1 MTSSRVNVVIP
12 TKSNF
17 TGLAELLS
25 DLSLDPAVGTM
36 CIVADGQAAFDALP
50 DPPDHIIKIVVPDGI
65 GIQHMWNRGIEAVG
79 RESHIAFLNDD
90 VRLSADCLS
99 SLANS
104 LDNDPTIGII
114 CPNYSTVEMEED
126 RQVFNTC
133 GSRYD
138 GTGGLAGFAMML
150 RSELAKVYS
159 FDEQLTW
166 WYGDDDVLLWV
177 TKTMGLRAVIAHQ
190 ARCQHAD
197 SVTIRTDPP
206 ADFGRLVAEDREY
219 FRAKWL

>member
-1 MTSSRVNVVIP
+1 MPSLVNVVIP

-150 RSELAKVYS
+150 RSDLAKVYS
-159 FDEQLTW
+159 FDEKLTW

>member
-1 MTSSRVNVVIP
+1 MPSPVNVVIP

-25 DLSLDPAVGTM
+25 DLSLDPVVGTV

-50 DPPDHIIKIVVPDGI
+50 DPPEHILTITVPEGI

-79 RESHIAFLNDD
+79 RDAHITFLNDD
-90 VRLSADCLS
+90 VRLSPECLS

-104 LDNDPTIGII
+104 LDNDPIIGII
-114 CPNYSTVEMEED
+114 CPNYSTVEMAED

-150 RSELAKVYS
+150 RSDLARVYS
-159 FDEQLTW
+159 FDEKLTW

-177 TKTMGLRAVIAHQ
+177 TQTMGMHAVISHA
-190 ARCQHAD
+190 ARCRHAD
-197 SVTIRTDPP
+197 SVTIRANPP

-219 FRAKWL
+219 FRSKWH

>member
-1 MTSSRVNVVIP
+1 
-12 TKSNF
+12 
-17 TGLAELLS
+17 
-25 DLSLDPAVGTM
+25 
-36 CIVADGQAAFDALP
+36 
-50 DPPDHIIKIVVPDGI
+50 
-65 GIQHMWNRGIEAVG
+65 MWNRGIEAVG
-79 RESHIAFLNDD
+79 RVSHIAFLNDD
-90 VRLSADCLS
+90 VRLSPECLS

-104 LDNDPTIGII
+104 LDNDPSIGII
-114 CPNYSTVEMEED
+114 SPNYSTVEMEED

-150 RSELAKVYS
+150 RGDLVKVWN
-159 FDEQLTW
+159 FDENMKW

-177 TKTMGLRAVIAHQ
+177 TRTMGMHAVISRTAH
-190 ARCQHAD
+190 CQHAD

-206 ADFGRLVAEDREY
+206 ADFGRLVAQDREY

>member
-1 MTSSRVNVVIP
+1 MPSPVNVVIP

-36 CIVADGQAAFDALP
+36 CIVADEQAAFDALP

-150 RSELAKVYS
+150 RSDLAKVYS

>member
-1 MTSSRVNVVIP
+1 MPSPLNVVIP

-25 DLSLDPAVGTM
+25 DLSLDPAVGTI
-36 CIVADGQAAFDALP
+36 CIVADGKAAFDALP
-50 DPPDHIIKIVVPDGI
+50 VPPEHIITITVPEGV

-79 RESHIAFLNDD
+79 RVSHIAFLNDD
-90 VRLSADCLS
+90 VRLSPECLS

-104 LDNDPTIGII
+104 LENDPSIGII
-114 CPNYSTVEMEED
+114 CPNYSTVEMTED

-206 ADFGRLVAEDREY
+206 TDFGRLVAEDREY

>member
-1 MTSSRVNVVIP
+1 MPSPVNVVIP

-36 CIVADGQAAFDALP
+36 CIVADGKAAFDALP

-90 VRLSADCLS
+90 VRLSPECLS

-150 RSELAKVYS
+150 RSDLAKVYS
-159 FDEQLTW
+159 FDEKLTW

-177 TKTMGLRAVIAHQ
+177 TRTMCMHAVISHA

-197 SVTIRTDPP
+197 SVTIRTNPP
-206 ADFGRLVAEDREY
+206 ADFGRLVADDREY

>member
-1 MTSSRVNVVIP
+1 MPSPVNVVIP

-25 DLSLDPAVGTM
+25 DLSLDPAVGTI

-150 RSELAKVYS
+150 RSDLAKVYS

-197 SVTIRTDPP
+197 SVTIRANPP

>member
-1 MTSSRVNVVIP
+1 MIP

-25 DLSLDPAVGTM
+25 DLSLDPAVGTI

-50 DPPDHIIKIVVPDGI
+50 DPPEHILTITVPEGI

-79 RESHIAFLNDD
+79 RDAHIAFLNDD
-90 VRLSADCLS
+90 VRLSPECLS

-104 LDNDPTIGII
+104 LDNDPSIGII
-114 CPNYSTVEMEED
+114 CPNYSTVEMTEN
-126 RQVFNTC
+126 RQVFNIC

-138 GTGGLAGFAMML
+138 GTGGLAGFATML
-150 RSELAKVYS
+150 RSDLAKVYS
-159 FDEQLTW
+159 FDEKLTW

-190 ARCQHAD
+190 VHCHHAD

-206 ADFGRLVAEDREY
+206 ADFGRLVTEDREY

>member
-1 MTSSRVNVVIP
+1 MSSPVNVVIP

-17 TGLAELLS
+17 VGLAELID
-25 DLSLDPAVGTM
+25 DLSRDLVVDTI

-50 DPPDHIIKIVVPDGI
+50 DPPDHIIKVVVPEGVGI
-65 GIQHMWNRGIEAVG
+65 HYMWNRGIEAVG
-79 RESHIAFLNDD
+79 RDSHIAFLNDD
-90 VRLSADCLS
+90 VRLSPECLL

-114 CPNYSTVEMEED
+114 CPNYTSIDMNED
-126 RQVFNTC
+126 RRVLNTC

-150 RSELAKVYS
+150 RSDLIKVWD
-159 FDEQLTW
+159 FDENLKW
-166 WYGDDDVLLWV
+166 WYGDDDVLMWV
-177 TKTMGLRAVIAHQ
+177 TRTMGMHAVISHT

-197 SVTIRTDPP
+197 SVTIRTHPP
-206 ADFGRLVAEDREY
+206 ANFAQLVADDREY
-219 FRAKWL
+219 FRSKWL

>member
-1 MTSSRVNVVIP
+1 
-12 TKSNF
+12 
-17 TGLAELLS
+17 
-25 DLSLDPAVGTM
+25 
-36 CIVADGQAAFDALP
+36 
-50 DPPDHIIKIVVPDGI
+50 
-65 GIQHMWNRGIEAVG
+65 MWNRGIEAVG
-79 RESHIAFLNDD
+79 RDAHIAFLNDD
-90 VRLSADCLS
+90 VRLSPECLS

-104 LDNDPTIGII
+104 LDNDPIIGII
-114 CPNYSTVEMEED
+114 CPNYSTVEMAED

-150 RSELAKVYS
+150 RSDLAKVYI

-177 TKTMGLRAVIAHQ
+177 TRTMGMHAVISHT

-197 SVTIRTDPP
+197 SVTIRTNPP
-206 ADFGRLVAEDREY
+206 ANFGQLVANDGEC
-219 FRAKWL
+219 FRAKWS

>member
-1 MTSSRVNVVIP
+1 MASRVNVVIP

-25 DLSLDPAVGTM
+25 DLSVDPAVDTI
-36 CIVADGQAAFDALP
+36 CIVADGQNTYDTLP
-50 DPPDHIIKIVVPDGI
+50 DPSDGIIKVVVPEGVGI
-65 GIQHMWNRGIEAVG
+65 HKMWNRGIEAVG

-90 VRLSADCLS
+90 VRLEQHCLS
-99 SLANS
+99 SLSDS

-114 CPNYSTVEMEED
+114 CPNYTSIDMNED
-126 RQVFNTC
+126 RRVLNTC

-150 RSELAKVYS
+150 RSDLAKVYS
-159 FDEQLTW
+159 FDEKLTW

-177 TKTMGLRAVIAHQ
+177 TKTMGFRAVIAHQ

>member
-1 MTSSRVNVVIP
+1 MNVVIP

-25 DLSLDPAVGTM
+25 DLSLDPAVGTI

-50 DPPDHIIKIVVPDGI
+50 NPPDRIIKILVPEGV

-79 RESHIAFLNDD
+79 RVSHIAFLNDD

-104 LDNDPTIGII
+104 LENDPPIGII

-150 RSELAKVYS
+150 RSDLAKVYS
-159 FDEQLTW
+159 FDENLTW

-206 ADFGRLVAEDREY
+206 TDFGRLVAEDREY

>member
-1 MTSSRVNVVIP
+1 MPKPVNVVIP

-17 TGLAELLS
+17 TGLAELLG
-25 DLSLDPAVGTM
+25 DLSLDPAVGTI

-50 DPPDHIIKIVVPDGI
+50 NPPDRIIKILVPEGV

-79 RESHIAFLNDD
+79 RDVHIAFLNDD

-104 LDNDPTIGII
+104 LDNDPSIGII
-114 CPNYSTVEMEED
+114 CPNYSTVEMTED

-150 RSELAKVYS
+150 RSDLAKVYS
-159 FDEQLTW
+159 FDENLTW

>member
-1 MTSSRVNVVIP
+1 MPNPVNVVIP

-25 DLSLDPAVGTM
+25 DLSVDPAVDTI

-50 DPPDHIIKIVVPDGI
+50 DPPDHISKILVPEGV

-79 RESHIAFLNDD
+79 RDVHIAFLNDD
-90 VRLSADCLS
+90 VRLEQHCLS
-99 SLANS
+99 SLSDS
-104 LDNDPTIGII
+104 LDNDPTIGLI
-114 CPNYSTVEMEED
+114 CPNYSSIDMNADQIVL
-126 RQVFNTC
+126 NTC

-150 RSELAKVYS
+150 RSDLVKVWN
-159 FDEQLTW
+159 FDENLTW
-166 WYGDDDVLLWV
+166 WYGDDDILMWV
-177 TKTMGLRAVIAHQ
+177 TRTLGMHAAISHT

-197 SVTIRTDPP
+197 SVTIQTNPP

-219 FRAKWL
+219 FRSKWS

>member
-1 MTSSRVNVVIP
+1 MPSPVNVVIP

-25 DLSLDPAVGTM
+25 DFSLDPAVGTI

-197 SVTIRTDPP
+197 SVTIRTNPP
-206 ADFGRLVAEDREY
+206 TNFGQLVADDHEY
-219 FRAKWL
+219 FRAKWR

>member
-1 MTSSRVNVVIP
+1 MPSPVNVVIP

-150 RSELAKVYS
+150 RSDLAKVYS
-159 FDEQLTW
+159 FDEKLTW

-206 ADFGRLVAEDREY
+206 TDFGRLVAKDREY

>member
-1 MTSSRVNVVIP
+1 MPKPVNVVIP

-17 TGLAELLS
+17 AGLAELLG
-25 DLSLDPAVGTM
+25 DLSLDPAVGTI

-50 DPPDHIIKIVVPDGI
+50 NPPDRIIKILVPEGV

-79 RESHIAFLNDD
+79 RDVHIAFLNDD

-104 LDNDPTIGII
+104 LDNDPSIGII
-114 CPNYSTVEMEED
+114 CPNYSTVEMTED

-150 RSELAKVYS
+150 RSDLAKVYS
-159 FDEQLTW
+159 FDENLTW

-206 ADFGRLVAEDREY
+206 TDFGRLVAEDREY

>member
-1 MTSSRVNVVIP
+1 MT
-12 TKSNF
+12 
-17 TGLAELLS
+17 
-25 DLSLDPAVGTM
+25 
-36 CIVADGQAAFDALP
+36 
-50 DPPDHIIKIVVPDGI
+50 
-65 GIQHMWNRGIEAVG
+65 
-79 RESHIAFLNDD
+79 
-90 VRLSADCLS
+90 
-99 SLANS
+99 
-104 LDNDPTIGII
+104 
-114 CPNYSTVEMEED
+114 ED

-197 SVTIRTDPP
+197 SVTIRANPP

>member
-1 MTSSRVNVVIP
+1 MPNPVNVVIP

-17 TGLAELLS
+17 TGLAELLN
-25 DLSLDPAVGTM
+25 DLSLDPAIGTI

-150 RSELAKVYS
+150 RSDLAKVYS
-159 FDEQLTW
+159 FDEKLTW
-166 WYGDDDVLLWV
+166 WYGDDDVLLWI
-177 TKTMGLRAVIAHQ
+177 TRTMGMHAVISHA

-197 SVTIRTDPP
+197 SVTIRTNPP
-206 ADFGRLVAEDREY
+206 ADFGQLVANDREY

>member
-1 MTSSRVNVVIP
+1 MPSPVIVVIP

-25 DLSLDPAVGTM
+25 DLSLDPAVGTI

-50 DPPDHIIKIVVPDGI
+50 DPPEHIITITVPEGVGI
-65 GIQHMWNRGIEAVG
+65 HYMWNRGIEAVG
-79 RESHIAFLNDD
+79 RDSHIAFLNDD
-90 VRLSADCLS
+90 VRLSSECLS

-104 LDNDPTIGII
+104 LDNDPIIGII
-114 CPNYSTVEMEED
+114 CPNYSTVEMAED

-150 RSELAKVYS
+150 RSDLARVYS
-159 FDEQLTW
+159 FDEKLTW

-190 ARCQHAD
+190 VHCHHAD

-206 ADFGRLVAEDREY
+206 ADFGRLVTEDREY

>member
-1 MTSSRVNVVIP
+1 MPSPVNVVIP

-150 RSELAKVYS
+150 RSDLAKVYS
-159 FDEQLTW
+159 FDEKLTW

>member
-1 MTSSRVNVVIP
+1 MSSRVNVVIP

-25 DLSLDPAVGTM
+25 DLSVDPAVDTI

-50 DPPDHIIKIVVPDGI
+50 DPPDHISKILVPEGV

-79 RESHIAFLNDD
+79 RDVHIAFLNDD
-90 VRLSADCLS
+90 VRLEQHCLS
-99 SLANS
+99 SLSDS
-104 LDNDPTIGII
+104 LDNDPTIGLI
-114 CPNYSTVEMEED
+114 CPNYSSIDMNADQIVL
-126 RQVFNTC
+126 NTC

-150 RSELAKVYS
+150 RSDLVKVWN
-159 FDEQLTW
+159 FDENLTW
-166 WYGDDDVLLWV
+166 WYGDDDILMWV
-177 TKTMGLRAVIAHQ
+177 TQTMGMHAVISHT

-197 SVTIRTDPP
+197 SVTIRTSPP
-206 ADFGRLVAEDREY
+206 PNFGRLVAEDREY
-219 FRAKWL
+219 FRAKWH

>member
-1 MTSSRVNVVIP
+1 MPSPVNVVIP

-25 DLSLDPAVGTM
+25 DLSLDPAVGTI

-50 DPPDHIIKIVVPDGI
+50 NPPDRIIKILVPEGV

-79 RESHIAFLNDD
+79 RDVHIAFLNDD

-104 LDNDPTIGII
+104 LDNDPSIGII
-114 CPNYSTVEMEED
+114 CPNYSTVEMTED

-150 RSELAKVYS
+150 RSDLAKVYS
-159 FDEQLTW
+159 FDENLTW

>member
-1 MTSSRVNVVIP
+1 MPKPVNVVIP

-50 DPPDHIIKIVVPDGI
+50 NPPDRIIKILVPEGV

-79 RESHIAFLNDD
+79 RDVHIAFLNDD

-104 LDNDPTIGII
+104 LDNDPSIGII
-114 CPNYSTVEMEED
+114 CPNYSTVEMTED

-150 RSELAKVYS
+150 RSDLAKVYS
-159 FDEQLTW
+159 FDEKLTW

-197 SVTIRTDPP
+197 SVTIRTNPP

-219 FRAKWL
+219 FRAKWR

>member
-1 MTSSRVNVVIP
+1 MSNRVNVVIP

-17 TGLAELLS
+17 TGLAELVGYIS
-25 DLSLDPAVGTM
+25 HDPVVGTI
-36 CIVADGQAAFDALP
+36 CIVADGQNTYDTLP
-50 DPPDHIIKIVVPDGI
+50 EPSDGIIKVMVPEGV

-79 RESHIAFLNDD
+79 RDVHIAFLNDD
-90 VRLSADCLS
+90 VRLGPGCLS

-104 LDNDPTIGII
+104 LDNDPSIGII
-114 CPNYSTVEMEED
+114 CPNYSTFEMIED

-150 RSELAKVYS
+150 RCDLVKFWN
-159 FDEQLTW
+159 FDENLTW
-166 WYGDDDVLLWV
+166 WYGDDDILMWV
-177 TKTMGLRAVIAHQ
+177 TRTMGMHAVISHT

-197 SVTIRTDPP
+197 SVTIRTNPP
-206 ADFGRLVAEDREY
+206 ANFGQLVAHDREY
-219 FRAKWL
+219 FRAKWS

>member
-1 MTSSRVNVVIP
+1 MPNLVNVVIP

-25 DLSLDPAVGTM
+25 DLSLDPAVGTI

-114 CPNYSTVEMEED
+114 CPNYSSVEMEED

-150 RSELAKVYS
+150 RSDLAKVYS
-159 FDEQLTW
+159 FDEKLTW

-177 TKTMGLRAVIAHQ
+177 TRTMGMYAVISHA

-197 SVTIRTDPP
+197 SVTIRTNPP
-206 ADFGRLVAEDREY
+206 ADFGQLVANDREY

>member
-1 MTSSRVNVVIP
+1 MPSPVNVVIP

-25 DLSLDPAVGTM
+25 DLSLDPAVGTI

-150 RSELAKVYS
+150 RSDLAKVYS
-159 FDEQLTW
+159 FDEKLTW

-206 ADFGRLVAEDREY
+206 TDFGRLVAEDREY

>member
-1 MTSSRVNVVIP
+1 MPSPVNVVIP

-79 RESHIAFLNDD
+79 RDVHIAFLNDD

-104 LDNDPTIGII
+104 LDNDPSIGII
-114 CPNYSTVEMEED
+114 CPNYSTVEMTED

-150 RSELAKVYS
+150 RSDLAKVYN
-159 FDEQLTW
+159 FDEKLTW

-206 ADFGRLVAEDREY
+206 TDFGRLVAEDREY

>member
-1 MTSSRVNVVIP
+1 MPSPVNVVIP

-150 RSELAKVYS
+150 RSDLAKVYS
-159 FDEQLTW
+159 FDENLTW

-206 ADFGRLVAEDREY
+206 ADFGHLVAQDREY

>member
-1 MTSSRVNVVIP
+1 MPSPVNVVIP

-25 DLSLDPAVGTM
+25 DLSLDPAVGTI

-50 DPPDHIIKIVVPDGI
+50 NPPDRIIKILVPEGV

-79 RESHIAFLNDD
+79 RDVHIAFLNDD

-104 LDNDPTIGII
+104 LDNDPSIGII
-114 CPNYSTVEMEED
+114 CPNYSTVEMTED

-138 GTGGLAGFAMML
+138 GTGGLAGFAIML
-150 RSELAKVYS
+150 RSDLAKVYN
-159 FDEQLTW
+159 FDEKLTW

>member
-1 MTSSRVNVVIP
+1 MSSRVNVVIP

-25 DLSLDPAVGTM
+25 DLSLDPAVGTT

-50 DPPDHIIKIVVPDGI
+50 DPPDHIIKVMVPEGVGI
-65 GIQHMWNRGIEAVG
+65 HKMWNLGIKALG
-79 RESHIAFLNDD
+79 RESHIAFINDD
-90 VRLSADCLS
+90 VRLEQHCLS
-99 SLANS
+99 SLSNS

-114 CPNYSTVEMEED
+114 CPNYTSIDINED
-126 RQVFNTC
+126 RRVLNTC
-133 GSRYD
+133 RSRYD

-150 RSELAKVYS
+150 RSDLVKVWN
-159 FDEQLTW
+159 FDENLTW
-166 WYGDDDVLLWV
+166 WYGDDDILMWV
-177 TKTMGLRAVIAHQ
+177 TRTLGMHAAISHT

-197 SVTIRTDPP
+197 SVTIQTNPP

-219 FRAKWL
+219 FRSKWS

>member
-1 MTSSRVNVVIP
+1 MPNLVNVVIP

-25 DLSLDPAVGTM
+25 DFSLDPAVGTI
-36 CIVADGQAAFDALP
+36 CIVADGQAAFDTLP
-50 DPPDHIIKIVVPDGI
+50 DPPDHILKILVPDGI
-65 GIQHMWNRGIEAVG
+65 GIQYMWNRGIEAVG
-79 RESHIAFLNDD
+79 RDSHIAFLNDD

-104 LDNDPTIGII
+104 LDTDPSIGII
-114 CPNYSTVEMEED
+114 CPNYSTVEMTED

-150 RSELAKVYS
+150 RSDLAKVYS
-159 FDEQLTW
+159 FDEKLTW
-166 WYGDDDVLLWV
+166 WYGDDDILFWV
-177 TKTMGLRAVIAHQ
+177 TRTIGMKAVISHT

-197 SVTIRTDPP
+197 SVTIRTNPP
-206 ADFGRLVAEDREY
+206 ANFGQLVADDREY
-219 FRAKWL
+219 FRAKWR